1 MPNDVH
7 LATIAMRYIK
17 KTMGSN
23 VPYLN
28 TKMDLFEALSMFI
41 ILLIL
46 DSILISHSYPLLNEK
61 KND

>member
-1 MPNDVH
+1 MQNDVH
-7 LATIAMRYIK
+7 SATIAMRYIK
-17 KTMGSN
+17 KAMGSN

-46 DSILISHSYPLLNEK
+46 DMRLISHCLPIA
-61 KND
+61 